1 MIRNRK
7 MVLAGIVLTAILVL
21 AGCDLFPNVKYED
34 IQGEWDFPSVLFNN
48 AQTGA
53 VHLSVL
59 PKDEQ
64 GNIHIDLSW
73 NDFANF
79 YFGFGTM
86 NGNTFSGTY
95 NVGND
100 DVEDT
105 YSITVTFSLKND
117 KLKAVFSG
125 QGPLN
130 GLTLENGV
138 QAAE

>member
-1 MIRNRK
+1 M
-7 MVLAGIVLTAILVL
+7 
-21 AGCDLFPNVKYED
+21 
-34 IQGEWDFPSVLFNN
+34 LFNN

-59 PKDEQ
+59 PQDEQ

-86 NGNTFSGTY
+86 NGNTFAGTY
-95 NVGND
+95 DVGND
-100 DVEDT
+100 DVENA
-105 YSITVTFSLKND
+105 YSITVTFSLKNN

-125 QGPLN
+125 HGPLN

-138 QAAE
+138 KL